1 MQDIGRFLN
10 KKNIRFLVIGGIA
23 AIRYGAPRAT
33 RDLDILLKAEDIP
46 ENFLD
51 DLEAEGYSPVEGV
64 TMKEFL
70 DSQYTIF
77 SKNGGEVDLWTEVEG
92 LDLDDE
98 AWGRREDEEI
108 NSELIHF
115 VSAEDLVV
123 SKLAL
128 DLSGRDEIDAF
139 SVLIARCEENRFDSE
154 YFLGR
159 LEEHN
164 LKDRLDVLKERIGK
178 IAEEDRE
185 LGETLRKELNFL

>member
-1 MQDIGRFLN
+1 MQDIGGFLN
-10 KKNIRFLVIGGIA
+10 RKNIRFLVIGGIA

-77 SKNGGEVDLWTEVEG
+77 SKNGGEVDLWTKVEG
-92 LDLDDE
+92 LNFDDQV
-98 AWGRREDEEI
+98 WGRREDEEVNGEI
-108 NSELIHF
+108 IHF
-115 VSAEDLVV
+115 ISAEDLVV

-128 DLSGRDEIDAF
+128 DLSGRDETDAF
-139 SVLIARCEENRFDSE
+139 SVLIAMCEGNRFDSE

-185 LGETLRKELNFL
+185 LGETLRKELDFL

>member
-1 MQDIGRFLN
+1 LN